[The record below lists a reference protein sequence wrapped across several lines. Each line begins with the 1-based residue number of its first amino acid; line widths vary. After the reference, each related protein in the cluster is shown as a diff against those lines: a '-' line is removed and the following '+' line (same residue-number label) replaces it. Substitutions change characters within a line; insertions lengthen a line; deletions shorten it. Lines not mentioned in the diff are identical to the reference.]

1 MAESIYLEATPVR
14 LPSEVFRLY
23 QYIVTDLNRSPGIIV
38 EDGCTEFMFVKQPDI
53 RLKIDGLDPVYVPRA
68 FSAGKFTR
76 PFKYEYRGEMNYF
89 AVKLQP
95 WTARHF
101 IPEVLNGL
109 IDLSTIYGPEIQDLS
124 DEIFECAS
132 FEKMVQASED
142 FFSKVEMPTP
152 SSYKL
157 AMNVCRRVYASDG
170 MVSIRELVSEFSES
184 RQRINRDFLYHTR
197 HSLKE
202 FAVLVKIRAAI
213 KFKAENPGISLT
225 DLAHEFGYF
234 DQSHFNRDMKKATGV
249 TPTFFFSSQN
259 FIKDQLQKMRA

>member
-14 LPSEVFRLY
+14 LLSEVFRLY
-23 QYIVTDLNRSPGIIV
+23 QYFVADLNRSPGIIV

-132 FEKMVQASED
+132 FEKMVQTSED
-142 FFSKVEMPTP
+142 FFSKGALQ
-152 SSYKL
+152 K
-157 AMNVCRRVYASDG
+157 RRV
-170 MVSIRELVSEFSES
+170 V
-184 RQRINRDFLYHTR
+184 RQQRGGTV
-197 HSLKE
+197 
-202 FAVLVKIRAAI
+202 A
-213 KFKAENPGISLT
+213 KATTTNPGSDVI
-225 DLAHEFGYF
+225 AR
-234 DQSHFNRDMKKATGV
+234 QSEYRN
-249 TPTFFFSSQN
+249 SSVSWARESFLPRSRFWRPQQN
-259 FIKDQLQKMRA
+259 LKLIAIQTA